1 MPLAEIIL
9 ITAVLLT
16 LAMMVASLRQQLLL
30 PYTVLL
36 VLLGMLVDQVSPYFA
51 VAEEISQ
58 FHITPDIVF
67 FLFLPALIFESALS
81 LDARALLMNIIPI
94 LVLAIPGMLVSAF
107 LVGAGVWYSLQIHF
121 MTALLFGAL
130 ISATDPVAV
139 IELFKE
145 LGAPRR
151 LTVLV
156 EGESLLNDATAI
168 VLFHLLLAL
177 IVRGEFSTAAA
188 NEAVIDFFRVFGGGI
203 LVGAS
208 IGMLIGELM
217 SKLRYGYRSI
227 PIVLSFAAMRP
238 VCLCNQWLNTLY

>member
-107 LVGAGVWYSLQIHF
+107 LVGAGVWYSLQI
-121 MTALLFGAL
+121 LSL
-130 ISATDPVAV
+130 IH
-139 IELFKE
+139 I
-145 LGAPRR
+145 
-151 LTVLV
+151 
-156 EGESLLNDATAI
+156 
-168 VLFHLLLAL
+168 
-177 IVRGEFSTAAA
+177 
-188 NEAVIDFFRVFGGGI
+188 
-203 LVGAS
+203 
-208 IGMLIGELM
+208 
-217 SKLRYGYRSI
+217 
-227 PIVLSFAAMRP
+227 
-238 VCLCNQWLNTLY
+238 